1 MEIFGYC
8 TSSNQLGEPKVQYF
22 YRTLYSLT
30 STNGCSFFCCWDLGE
45 IFAGYWGFFSRVQLF
60 FLLSCS
66 FFLFPFSLCLC
77 RLIWGVV
84 RNTAV
89 VQLCVA
95 AQLAFFFILLTCV
108 RRCRIWE
115 SGVSVVLFFKS
126 CISGATLYNSMG
138 VDFSG
143 LYGLKVGIG

>member
-30 STNGCSFFCCWDLGE
+30 STNGCSFFCYWDLGE
-45 IFAGYWGFFSRVQLF
+45 IFAGYWGSFHASNCF
-60 FLLSCS
+60 FLVSCS
-66 FFLFPFSLCLC
+66 FFLFPFSLCVC
-77 RLIWGVV
+77 RLSWGLWGTQLWYSCVSR
-84 RNTAV
+84 RN
-89 VQLCVA
+89 L
-95 AQLAFFFILLTCV
+95 LFFFILLTCV